1 MVNLSRE
8 EQDKMIA
15 AFIEK
20 NGATR
25 LPPDARL
32 GKRAIAEAE
41 AMNAAEAQAMN
52 DAGPAEVEKAEE

>member
-32 GKRAIAEAE
+32 GPKVVARA
-41 AMNAAEAQAMN
+41 AAEAQAQA
-52 DAGPAEVEKAEE
+52 DAEKEEKNG